1 MEQTLSDIKDL
12 MAKIKDLQDSKDN
25 ISIDDLDI
33 DKEEIFASMLDN
45 CYDKITV
52 CGIEFLPSDVLKSC
66 DPVAYRCYCNDYISE
81 IDIENLSEYQDVISN
96 IDSEI
101 DDIKEEIKDI
111 IDNL

>member
-1 MEQTLSDIKDL
+1 MEQVLSEIKE
-12 MAKIKDLQDSKDN
+12 MIVKIQELNNKKENLSV
-25 ISIDDLDI
+25 DDLDI
-33 DKEEIFASMLDN
+33 NKEEIFASMLDD
-45 CYDKITV
+45 CYEKVTV
-52 CGIEFLPSDVLKSC
+52 CGIEFLPSDILFNC
-66 DPVAYRCYCNDYISE
+66 DPVAYRCYCNDFISE

>member
-33 DKEEIFASMLDN
+33 DKEEIFASMLDD

-52 CGIEFLPSDVLKSC
+52 CGIEFLPSDILLNC
-66 DPVAYRCYCNDYISE
+66 DPVAYRCYCNDYFADIDVTDFSQYSDKIDE
-81 IDIENLSEYQDVISN
+81 IDE
-96 IDSEI
+96 EI